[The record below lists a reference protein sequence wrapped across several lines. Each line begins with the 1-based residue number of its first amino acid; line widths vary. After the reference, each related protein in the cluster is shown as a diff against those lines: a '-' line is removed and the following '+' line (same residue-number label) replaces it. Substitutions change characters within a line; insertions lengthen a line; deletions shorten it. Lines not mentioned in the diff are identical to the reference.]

1 MAETLLLP
9 VVRGVVGKAGDA
21 LVKRVTRMWGV
32 DDDRDRLERRLAYV
46 QSLLADA
53 EYKSETNP
61 AVGTWMKALKAA
73 AYRADDVLDDFEYEA
88 LRLEA
93 QSRGSMASKKVL
105 SCFNFQNKVV
115 FRHKASKELKKVLDK
130 IEELVEEMNKFGLVA
145 REEVP
150 QVPYHRQTHSA
161 LDESAEIFGRDN
173 DKEAVVNL
181 LLNPK
186 DKQSV
191 QVLPIIGMG
200 GLGKTTLAKM
210 VFNDP
215 RVQKQFELKMW
226 YCVSENFEATAVVRS
241 VIELAT
247 NGRCELPD
255 NIELLRGRLQEVI
268 GRKRFLLVLDD
279 VWNEDERKWEDDL
292 KPLLCSSSHGSGSMI
307 VVTSRSQR
315 VASIMGTHSPYELV
329 CLNEDDSW
337 KLFSKKA
344 FCTEAEEHTE
354 LVAIGR
360 RIVSK
365 CKGLPLALKT
375 MGGLMSSTQQV
386 QDWVTVADSN
396 IRDTSR
402 GKDEVMHVLK
412 LSYRYLTPEMKQCFA
427 FCSIFPKDYV
437 MQKDKLI
444 QLWIANSFIHVEGM
458 KNLTKKGEEIFD
470 ELVWRSFLQDV
481 KEHNFCTLYRPILP
495 EIGCKMHDLMHDLA
509 TEVTEE
515 CGPAQK
521 SIQEKKDIHHMK
533 ISSHELKEI
542 KGLLKSTSSLRTLF
556 TDESVYQDLIEINLM
571 SVRALCCRKPSDSL
585 GKHAKYLRYLD
596 LSGSN
601 IVRLSDSICMMYHL
615 QSLRL
620 DQCGGLQYLPEG
632 MAISLRNLIHIHLK
646 ECWNLQHMPP
656 KLSLLQNLHTLTR
669 FVVDTKDGCGIEELK
684 DLRQLGNR
692 LELYKLKNVKNGS
705 RANLHEKQ
713 ISELLLDWGHPCVK
727 FDFRRPIE
735 DNNAEE
741 VLESLVPCG
750 ELKVLDVHGYP
761 GRAISQW
768 MRNPKMFQCLRKL
781 TMQSCQK
788 CTDIPIVW
796 LSRSLES
803 LDLANMDNLTTLC
816 KNIDVQAVGSNS
828 SPPIFP
834 SLKSMSLSMLRNLER
849 WAESSAGEPHR
860 SVMFPRLEEL
870 TIHDCPK
877 LGTLPL
883 APLLT
888 TLVHAKSYLRERYL
902 PVSMPLCSWPSLVSL
917 TVGWS
922 VNVPKSLWGQQGQ
935 SLNPPEALRCLRTAS
950 DDGFV
955 SIFDMTRLQVGLG
968 SALAFVEKLEIFWCN
983 NIVRWPLEELRYL
996 PHLQSLII
1004 VSCEKLGEEGS
1015 SSQEVLPLPLLKDLE
1030 VKICDSLLEIPQLP
1044 TSLERMVI
1052 QGCKSLVALPSNLGN
1067 LAELRD
1073 FTVSCCGT
1081 LRALPDG
1088 MDGLTSLED
1097 LIFCDCPGI
1106 ERFPQGL
1113 SQRLP
1118 ALKYLGIYE
1127 CPNLQ
1132 RRCREGGEYFD
1143 LVSSIPDKLIPAAS
1157 EPEIKKSVKRFP
1169 PFCGGN

>member
-1 MAETLLLP
+1 MPPMAETLLLP
-9 VVRGVVGKAGDA
+9 PVVKMVISKTTDA
-21 LVKRVTRMWGV
+21 LVQQVTRMWGV
-32 DDDRDRLERRLAYV
+32 DGDRCKLERRLLAV
-46 QSLLADA
+46 HRVLADA
-53 EYKSETNP
+53 EEKAETDL
-61 AVGTWMKALKAA
+61 AVRRWMKDLKAV
-73 AYRADDVLDDFEYEA
+73 AYRADDVLDHFQYEA
-88 LRLEA
+88 LRREV
-93 QSRGSMASKKVL
+93 QGRQSMASKVL
-105 SCFNFQNKVV
+105 SNFTRHSPLWFRFKV
-115 FRHKASKELKKVLDK
+115 SWELKNVLDK
-130 IEELVEEMNKFGLVA
+130 IDGLVEEMNKFGLVV

-150 QVPYHRQTHSA
+150 QVTYHRQTHSA

-173 DKEAVVNL
+173 EKEAVVNL
-181 LLNPK
+181 LL
-186 DKQSV
+186 DQQDQRRV

-210 VFNDP
+210 VFNDS

-247 NGRCELPD
+247 NGRCELPN
-255 NIELLRGRLQEVI
+255 NIELLRGRLQEVL

-279 VWNEDERKWEDDL
+279 VWNEDERKWEEDL

-386 QDWVTVADSN
+386 QDWVAVADSN

-402 GKDEVMHVLK
+402 GKDEVMH
-412 LSYRYLTPEMKQCFA
+412 
-427 FCSIFPKDYV
+427 DYV

-444 QLWIANSFIHVEGM
+444 QLWMANSFIHEEGM
-458 KNLTKKGEEIFD
+458 KNLTTKGEEIFD

-481 KEHNFCTLYRPILP
+481 KEYQFDISGKGGVMWLA
-495 EIGCKMHDLMHDLA
+495 IGCKMHDLMHDLA

-521 SIQEKKDIHHMK
+521 SIQEKRDIRHMK
-533 ISSHELKEI
+533 ISSRGLKKI
-542 KGLLKSTSSLRTLF
+542 KGLLKSTSSLRTLLI
-556 TDESVYQDLIEINLM
+556 DESIYQDLIEINLM
-571 SVRALCCRKPSDSL
+571 S
-585 GKHAKYLRYLD
+585 
-596 LSGSN
+596 
-601 IVRLSDSICMMYHL
+601 
-615 QSLRL
+615 
-620 DQCGGLQYLPEG
+620 
-632 MAISLRNLIHIHLK
+632 
-646 ECWNLQHMPP
+646 ECWELQHMPP

-713 ISELLLDWGHPCVK
+713 ISKLLLDWDYSSSEN
-727 FDFRRPIE
+727 FDFREPIE
-735 DNNAEE
+735 DDNAEE

-750 ELKVLDVHGYP
+750 ELKVLDVRQYP
-761 GRAISQW
+761 GLEISQW
-768 MRNPKMFQCLRKL
+768 MRNPQMFQCLRKL
-781 TMQSCQK
+781 KMWSCRK

-796 LSRSLES
+796 LSRTLES
-803 LDLANMDNLTTLC
+803 LDLADMDNVTTLC

-834 SLKSMSLSMLRNLER
+834 SLKRMTLRDLHNLER

-860 SVMFPRLEEL
+860 SVIFPRLEGL
-870 TIHDCPK
+870 TILNCLK

-888 TLVHAKSYLRERYL
+888 TLFHAKNGLCPESYL
-902 PVSMPLCSWPSLVSL
+902 PVTVSMPLCSWPSLVSL
-917 TVGWS
+917 TVRS
-922 VNVPKSLWGQQGQ
+922 SANVAISLGGQQGQ
-935 SLNPPEALRCLRTAS
+935 SLNPPEALRCLRTGS

-955 SIFDMTRLQVGLG
+955 SIFDMTRLQLGLG
-968 SALAFVEKLEIFWCN
+968 SALAFVENLGIVYCN

-996 PHLQSLII
+996 PRLQSLFIF
-1004 VSCEKLGEEGS
+1004 SCEKLGEEGS

-1030 VKICDSLLEIPQLP
+1030 VRNCDSLLEIPQLP
-1044 TSLERMVI
+1044 TSLENMVI
-1052 QGCKSLVALPSNLGN
+1052 ERCKSLVALPSDLGN
-1067 LAELRD
+1067 LAKLRN
-1073 FTVSCCGT
+1073 FTVWGCRG

-1088 MDGLTSLED
+1088 MDGLTSLEWLWID
-1097 LIFCDCPGI
+1097 DCPGI
-1106 ERFPQGL
+1106 EGFPQGL
-1113 SQRLP
+1113 LQRLP
-1118 ALKYLGIYE
+1118 ALKRLWIRD

-1143 LVSSIPDKLIPAAS
+1143 LVSSIPNKDFRAAS
-1157 EPEIKKSVKRFP
+1157 EPEIKKSVKRFL
-1169 PFCGGN
+1169 PFCGGDCSI

>member
-53 EYKSETNP
+53 EDKSETNH

-181 LLNPK
+181 LLNQE
-186 DKQSV
+186 DQQSV

-200 GLGKTTLAKM
+200 GLGKTTLTKM

-247 NGRCELPD
+247 NGRCELPN
-255 NIELLRGRLQEVI
+255 NIELLRGRLQEVL

-329 CLNEDDSW
+329 RLNEDDSW
-337 KLFSKKA
+337 KLFLKKA

-386 QDWVTVADSN
+386 QDWVAVADSN

-412 LSYRYLTPEMKQCFA
+412 LSYRYLSPEMKQCFA
-427 FCSIFPKDYV
+427 FCSIFPKDYL

-444 QLWIANSFIHVEGM
+444 QLWIANSFIHVEGI
-458 KNLTKKGEEIFD
+458 KNLTKKGEEIFN
-470 ELVWRSFLQDV
+470 ELIWRSFLQDV
-481 KEHNFCTLYRPILP
+481 KEYQYFELGRGVS
-495 EIGCKMHDLMHDLA
+495 IGCKMHDLMHDLA

-521 SIQEKKDIHHMK
+521 SIQEKRDIH

-542 KGLLKSTSSLRTLF
+542 KGLLKTTSSLRTLLI
-556 TDESVYQDLIEINLM
+556 DESIYQDLTKEMKLM
-571 SVRALCCRKPSDSL
+571 SVRALCCTKPSDSL

-620 DQCGGLQYLPEG
+620 DYCIMLQYLPEG
-632 MAISLRNLIHIHLK
+632 MPISLRNLIHIHLK
-646 ECWNLQHMPP
+646 ECWELQHMPP
-656 KLSLLQNLHTLTR
+656 KLSLLQNLHTLTQ

-713 ISELLLDWGHPCVK
+713 ISELLLNWQYSSFEN
-727 FDFRRPIE
+727 FDLREPIE
-735 DNNAEE
+735 DDNAEE

-750 ELKVLDVHGYP
+750 ELKVLKVCQYP
-761 GRAISQW
+761 GRAIPQW
-768 MRNPKMFQCLRKL
+768 MRNPQMFQCLREL
-781 TMQSCQK
+781 EISRCPK

-796 LSRSLES
+796 LSHSLES
-803 LDLANMDNLTTLC
+803 LDLTRMDNLTTLC

-834 SLKSMSLSMLRNLER
+834 SLKRMTLSDLRNLER
-849 WAESSAGEPHR
+849 WAESSAGEPHK

-870 TIHDCPK
+870 KILSCLK

-888 TLVHAKSYLRERYL
+888 TLVHAKSILCPEGYL
-902 PVSMPLCSWPSLVSL
+902 PVSMPLWSWPSLVSL
-917 TVGWS
+917 TVSWS
-922 VNVPKSLWGQQGQ
+922 VNVAISLGGQQGQ
-935 SLNPPEALRCLRTAS
+935 SLNPPEALRFLRTGS

-968 SALAFVEKLEIFWCN
+968 SALAFVEKLEILLCK

-996 PHLQSLII
+996 PRLQSLII
-1004 VSCEKLGEEGS
+1004 WHCGKLGEEGS

-1030 VKICDSLLEIPQLP
+1030 VRNCGSLLEIPQLP
-1044 TSLERMVI
+1044 TSLETMRI
-1052 QGCKSLVALPSNLGN
+1052 EHCKSLVALPSDLGN
-1067 LAELRD
+1067 LAKLRNFAVED
-1073 FTVSCCGT
+1073 CGA

-1088 MDGLTSLED
+1088 MDGLTSLE
-1097 LIFCDCPGI
+1097 LLCISDCPGI
-1106 ERFPQGL
+1106 EGFPQGL
-1113 SQRLP
+1113 LQRLP
-1118 ALKYLGIYE
+1118 ALKHLYIDN

-1143 LVSSIPDKLIPAAS
+1143 LVSSIPNKDFRAAS
-1157 EPEIKKSVKRFP
+1157 EPEIKKSVKRFL
-1169 PFCGGN
+1169 PFCGGDW